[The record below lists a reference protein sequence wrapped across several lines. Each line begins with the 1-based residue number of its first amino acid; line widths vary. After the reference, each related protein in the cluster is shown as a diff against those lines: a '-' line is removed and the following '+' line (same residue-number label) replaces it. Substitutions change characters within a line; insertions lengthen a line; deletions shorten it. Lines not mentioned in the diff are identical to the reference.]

1 MRLLKYVLLLFLLG
15 LSSCASRQPA
25 SDPSTY
31 LPNYKAVPED
41 VIAKLPRKIARL
53 PVTKGMRGGDFLGA
67 LDLEEYSG
75 NISGSVRFN
84 SHFMQLDR
92 DHILQIRC
100 DPDSLII
107 TRADIDRILNSS
119 PANPTNS
126 DFINLAKTDYPGI
139 RFTVIGCTLRKNW
152 NEVIAHRWLEEKN
165 IQNKTVV
172 ATAGNVPRSLRSVSP
187 LSAVP
192 HL

>member
-1 MRLLKYVLLLFLLG
+1 MRLLKYSLLLFSLG

-25 SDPSTY
+25 PDPSAY
-31 LPNYKAVPED
+31 LSNYKAVPED

-53 PVTKGMRGGDFLGA
+53 PVTKSMRGGDFLGA
-67 LDLEEYSG
+67 LDLEDYSG

-100 DPDSLII
+100 DPESLTI
-107 TRADIDRILNSS
+107 TRANIDHILNSL
-119 PANPTNS
+119 PANPT
-126 DFINLAKTDYPGI
+126 KTDFPAP

-152 NEVIAHRWLEEKN
+152 DEVIANRWLEEKKM
-165 IQNKTVV
+165 QNKSVV
-172 ATAGNVPRSLRSVSP
+172 ATADNVSSSLRSGRSI
-187 LSAVP
+187 SAVP
-192 HL
+192 HF